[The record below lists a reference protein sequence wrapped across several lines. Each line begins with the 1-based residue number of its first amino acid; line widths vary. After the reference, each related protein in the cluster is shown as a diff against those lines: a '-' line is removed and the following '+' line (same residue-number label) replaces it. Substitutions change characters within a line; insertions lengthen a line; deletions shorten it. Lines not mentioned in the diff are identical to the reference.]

1 MSNTTAAAAHDAGHH
16 EGGHHIVSD
25 GTFIL
30 VWVALLILTAMTVA
44 ASVYF
49 PGNIGVAVAMIV
61 TPIKAALILMYFM
74 HLKYEKKVFVIMFLS
89 AMSIFG
95 VFLGLTFIDYLFR

>member
-1 MSNTTAAAAHDAGHH
+1 MSNTTAAAAHEQDN
-16 EGGHHIVSD
+16 HIVSD
-25 GTFIL
+25 GTFIK
-30 VWVALLILTAMTVA
+30 VWIGLLILTAMTVG
-44 ASVYF
+44 ASVYY
-49 PGNIGVAVAMIV
+49 PGQIGVAVAMIV

>member
-1 MSNTTAAAAHDAGHH
+1 MSNTTAAAAHDSGHD
-16 EGGHHIVSD
+16 GDHHIVSD

-30 VWVALLILTAMTVA
+30 VWIGLLILTAMTVA
-44 ASVYF
+44 ASVYY
-49 PGNIGVAVAMIV
+49 PGNVGVAVAMIV